1 MDHEFLEKLLSY
13 ETSDEERE
21 MLCEVAYGRP
31 FSECLGEI
39 RHDDFTLGLESGKY
53 RILSIGSA
61 GEKQESVEIRFIC
74 AKYGLFER
82 PESFLYQ
89 SGERSIPDNMFGL
102 GLGGQI
108 IPRPS
113 PPPEYYVTFY
123 KAEIDDTMLAAFR
136 KWSEKNMYP
145 FNNILAIIKTQ
156 DKQDGGKKKKSRKR
170 AGV

>member
-1 MDHEFLEKLLSY
+1 MDAEFLEKLLSY

-31 FSECLGEI
+31 FSECLSEI

-53 RILSIGSA
+53 KILSIGST

-102 GLGGQI
+102 DGQF
-108 IPRPS
+108 IPQPL

-136 KWSEKNMYP
+136 KWSEKNMFP

-156 DKQDGGKKKKSRKR
+156 DKQDGGKKKKNGKR
-170 AGV
+170 ART

>member
-1 MDHEFLEKLLSY
+1 MDCEFLEKLLSY

-21 MLCEVAYGRP
+21 MLCEVAYGKP

-53 RILSIGSA
+53 KILSIGST

-74 AKYGLFER
+74 TKYGIFEL

-89 SGERSIPDNMFGL
+89 AGKRSIPNNIFRL
-102 GLGGQI
+102 SSQF
-108 IPRPS
+108 IPQPL

-136 KWSEKNMYP
+136 KWSEKNMFP

-156 DKQDGGKKKKSRKR
+156 DKQDGGKKKKNRKR
-170 AGV
+170 VGV

>member
-1 MDHEFLEKLLSY
+1 MDREFLEKLLSY

-53 RILSIGSA
+53 KILSIGST

-89 SGERSIPDNMFGL
+89 SGERSIPDNMFR
-102 GLGGQI
+102 LGGQF
-108 IPRPS
+108 IPQPL

-145 FNNILAIIKTQ
+145 FNNILAIIK
-156 DKQDGGKKKKSRKR
+156 
-170 AGV
+170 A

>member
-1 MDHEFLEKLLSY
+1 MDPEFLKKLFSY

-53 RILSIGSA
+53 KILSIGST

-74 AKYGLFER
+74 AKYGTFEQ

-89 SGERSIPDNMFGL
+89 SEERSIPDNIFGIN
-102 GLGGQI
+102 GQI
-108 IPRPS
+108 IPMPM

-123 KAEIDDTMLAAFR
+123 KAEIDDAMLAAFR
-136 KWSEKNMYP
+136 KWSEKNMFP
-145 FNNILAIIKTQ
+145 FNNILTIIKTQ
-156 DKQDGGKKKKSRKR
+156 DKQDGGKKKKNGKR
-170 AGV
+170 VRT

>member
-1 MDHEFLEKLLSY
+1 MDAEFLEKLLSY

-31 FSECLGEI
+31 FSECLSKI
-39 RHDDFTLGLESGKY
+39 KHDDFTLGLESGKY
-53 RILSIGSA
+53 KILSIGST

-102 GLGGQI
+102 GGQF
-108 IPRPS
+108 IPQPL

-123 KAEIDDTMLAAFR
+123 KAEIDDAMLAAFR
-136 KWSEKNMYP
+136 KWSEKNMFP

-156 DKQDGGKKKKSRKR
+156 DKQDGGNKKKNGKR
-170 AGV
+170 ART

>member
-1 MDHEFLEKLLSY
+1 MDGEFLEKLLSY
-13 ETSDEERE
+13 ETSGEERE

-39 RHDDFTLGLESGKY
+39 RRDDFTLGLESGKY

-74 AKYGLFER
+74 TRYGLFEQ

-102 GLGGQI
+102 GGQF
-108 IPRPS
+108 IPQPL

-123 KAEIDDTMLAAFR
+123 KAEIDDAMTAAIR
-136 KWSEKNMYP
+136 KCFEKYGIP
-145 FNNILAIIKTQ
+145 FNNILTIIKTQ
-156 DKQDGGKKKKSRKR
+156 DKQNGGKKKKNGKR
-170 AGV
+170 ARA